1 MTDAY
6 SDGDVDGSGLLY
18 LTGFAFLDSSVLQ
31 FEAVAEAV
39 SDQECHLGLTL
50 FAAVGW
56 GAELELCLPEWKPAL
71 GLVSSEC

>member
-6 SDGDVDGSGLLY
+6 PDGDADDSGLLY
-18 LTGFAFLDSSVLQ
+18 LTGFAFLDPSVLQ

-50 FAAVGW
+50 FAAEGW

-71 GLVSSEC
+71 GLVSAKC

>member
-1 MTDAY
+1 VTDAY
-6 SDGDVDGSGLLY
+6 PDGDADGSGLLH
-18 LTGFAFLDSSVLQ
+18 LTGFAFLDPSVLQ

-50 FAAVGW
+50 FAAEGW

-71 GLVSSEC
+71 GLVSAEC